1 MVNSADVASSSA
13 SETKP
18 DDIASRLNDH
28 RDAVAAFAAHVRALS
43 GDEATTP
50 PAAGKWTPA
59 QVTRHLTLTCRA
71 FAAAL
76 NTGNDIALCVSPERS
91 RALYHAIVPRVLAGG
106 WFPRGGVSPEIA
118 MPMDQIP
125 VVALAV
131 DDLEAASGE
140 LDDAVAKAF
149 ARDAKTRTTH
159 PYFGPMFL
167 PELVSFLA
175 AHVEHHRVLLPAIG
189 RSRVD

>member
-1 MVNSADVASSSA
+1 MANSADVASSSA

-18 DDIASRLNDH
+18 DDIVSRLNDH
-28 RDAVAAFAAHVRALS
+28 RDAVAAFAAHLRALS
-43 GDEATTP
+43 DDDATTP
-50 PAAGKWTPA
+50 PAAGRWTPA

-76 NTGNDIALCVSPERS
+76 NTGQDIGLCVSPERS
-91 RALYHAIVPRVLAGG
+91 RALYQAIVPRVLAGG

-118 MPMDQIP
+118 MPMDEIP

-131 DDLEAASGE
+131 DDLAAASGE

-149 ARDAKTRTTH
+149 ARDPMTRTTH

-175 AHVEHHRVLLPAIG
+175 AHVEHHRVLLPQPG
-189 RSRVD
+189 RPVAD

>member
-1 MVNSADVASSSA
+1 MANSADVASSAA

-18 DDIASRLNDH
+18 DDIASRMNDH

-43 GDEATTP
+43 DDEATTP
-50 PAAGKWTPA
+50 PVAGKWTPA
-59 QVTRHLTLTCRA
+59 QVTGHLTLTCRA

-76 NTGNDIALCVSPERS
+76 NTGKDIALCVSPERS
-91 RALYHAIVPRVLAGG
+91 RALYHAVVPRVLAGG

-118 MPMDQIP
+118 IP
-125 VVALAV
+125 VDEIPLVALAV

-149 ARDAKTRTTH
+149 ARDATTRTTH

-175 AHVEHHRVLLPAIG
+175 AHVEHHRVMLPAPG
-189 RSRVD
+189 RPVAD